1 MRYFGDAG
9 LAVLLWFGLGIVA
22 QAADRGNM
30 HIYRPLDP
38 LENARKVL
46 LEEDLEQSVA
56 EQRVEAKLK
65 LAYGGSQ
72 DNMAK
77 PRASRVRDRVTFVI
91 AENTSTA
98 INAKT
103 ELDSENSTTWN
114 LSNWFTLDRNDEGN
128 LRLKPYSM
136 TTNDGSVNTNQQ
148 GDQYAQIKM
157 DTKSEHD
164 AEGKTSRSNTFKTK
178 LSGQVIEVLP
188 NTHLV
193 VEAKKTIQ
201 INGETQTVTLVGV
214 VDPNDLNEDSEVEGE
229 RIIDMHVAFSG
240 KGEVS
245 DTIRSGW
252 MARLVNKFKPF

>member
-1 MRYFGDAG
+1 MRLTGWAILAMAFCCG
-9 LAVLLWFGLGIVA
+9 LCAMVR
-22 QAADRGNM
+22 AADGGNM
-30 HIYRPLDP
+30 SIYRPLDP
-38 LENARKVL
+38 LQNARNVL
-46 LEEDLEQSVA
+46 LEEDLEQSLA
-56 EQRVEAKLK
+56 EQRVEAKLM
-65 LAYGGSQ
+65 LAYGGNQ

-136 TTNDGSVNTNQQ
+136 TTNDGSVNTGQQ
-148 GDQYAQIKM
+148 GDQYAQVKM

-201 INGETQTVTLVGV
+201 INGEVQTVTLVGV
-214 VDPNDLNEDSEVEGE
+214 VDPNDLNEESEVEGE
-229 RIIDMHVAFSG
+229 RIIDLHVAFTG

-245 DTIRSGW
+245 DTIRPGW
-252 MARLVNKFKPF
+252 MSRLVNKFKPF